1 LKIGQSAIDTK
12 LLRAYG
18 LAQEINLEQD
28 DSRQENSM
36 TEKKPTASSL
46 DSRREFLQLLGGS
59 IGALTGMTYPAM
71 ASQGSNQET
80 GPLYESGSGDVAL
93 ALTGDSMIS
102 RSLMLYREER
112 FLKLRDILLG
122 ADVRFTNGEIL
133 FHNYENSPTY
143 YTRTYM
149 RCDPRLIKDLQWLG
163 FNLMSC
169 ANNHG
174 IDYGEGGVLTN
185 IRNLD
190 EAGMVHAGSGSNYAE
205 ALAPAYLET
214 PKGRV
219 ALLSATSSGR
229 ANSRAGEQR
238 RDMKGRPGV
247 NLIRWI
253 NEWTV
258 DKETFDAFT
267 RAAKQFGWQ
276 PGGESATRAAASDP
290 NTILLHDYALEKEKS
305 ARAVYFSD
313 RNDLA
318 VGSEDPAARFVLGES
333 FERHTRINEPDFR
346 RNLQS
351 VSDARRMADWV
362 IYSVHNHEGGKSIE
376 EPSEHMQILA
386 RAVIDTGAD
395 TFVGHGPHL
404 LRGIEIY
411 KGRPIFYSLGSFI
424 SENDTVLL
432 EPEDGMVREGL
443 GPENT
448 AADFY
453 DARAA
458 SEKPNVRVWQSV
470 IPVASFKSK
479 NLHDIKLYPIEMGYG
494 LPRPDAGRPMLARGK
509 TATDILKRLQ
519 HLSEPFHTIIEI
531 QGEVGVIRI
540 G

>member
-1 LKIGQSAIDTK
+1 
-12 LLRAYG
+12 
-18 LAQEINLEQD
+18 
-28 DSRQENSM
+28 M
-36 TEKKPTASSL
+36 TENNPTAIIL
-46 DSRREFLQLLGGS
+46 DSRREFLKLLGGS
-59 IGALTGMTYPAM
+59 IGALAGTTYPAM
-71 ASQGSNQET
+71 AGQISTQGT
-80 GPLYESGSGDVAL
+80 TPLYESGSGDITM
-93 ALTGDSMIS
+93 ALTGDCMIS

-112 FLKLRDILLG
+112 FMKLRDILLG

-190 EAGMVHAGSGSNYAE
+190 EAGMVHAGSGSNYSE

-219 ALLSATSSGR
+219 GLVSATSSGR

-258 DKETFDAFT
+258 NKETFEAFT
-267 RAAKQFGWQ
+267 LAAKQFGWQ
-276 PGGESATRAAASDP
+276 SGGESATRAATTDP
-290 NTILLHDYALEKEKS
+290 NTVLLHDYAIYEDMPTS
-305 ARAVYFSD
+305 AIYFSD
-313 RNDLA
+313 RNELG

-346 RNLQS
+346 RNVQS
-351 VSDARRMADWV
+351 VNDAHRMADWV
-362 IYSVHNHEGGKSIE
+362 IYTVHNHEGGRTIE
-376 EPSEHMQILA
+376 EPSEHMQMLA

-432 EPEDGMVREGL
+432 EPEDDMAREGL
-443 GPENT
+443 TSESTP
-448 AADFY
+448 ADFY

-458 SEKPNVRVWQSV
+458 TEKPNVRVWQSA
-470 IPVASFKSK
+470 IPVVTFKSK
-479 NLHDIKLYPIEMGYG
+479 NLHEIKLYPIEMGFA
-494 LPRPDAGRPMLARGK
+494 LPRPDAGRPMLAQGK
-509 TATDILKRLQ
+509 TATDILQRLKR
-519 HLSEPFHTIIEI
+519 LSEPFHTNIEI

>member
-1 LKIGQSAIDTK
+1 MTSPA
-12 LLRAYG
+12 
-18 LAQEINLEQD
+18 LAVQISTQA
-28 DSRQENSM
+28 
-36 TEKKPTASSL
+36 TT
-46 DSRREFLQLLGGS
+46 
-59 IGALTGMTYPAM
+59 
-71 ASQGSNQET
+71 
-80 GPLYESGSGDVAL
+80 PLYESGSGDITM

-102 RSLMLYREER
+102 RSLMPYREER
-112 FLKLRDILLG
+112 FLKMRDILLG
-122 ADVRFTNGEIL
+122 SDVRFTNAEIL

-163 FNLMSC
+163 FNMVSC

-205 ALAPAYLET
+205 ALSPAYLET

-219 ALLSATSSGR
+219 GLVSATSSGR

-253 NEWTV
+253 SEWTV
-258 DKETFDAFT
+258 DKETFDAFS

-276 PGGESATRAAASDP
+276 SGGESGTRAAALDP
-290 NTILLHDYALEKEKS
+290 NAVLLHDYSIDKDKS
-305 ARAVYFSD
+305 ASAVYFSD
-313 RNDLA
+313 RNELG

-333 FERHTRINEPDFR
+333 FERHTRINDPDFR

-362 IYSVHNHEGGKSIE
+362 IYSVHNHEGGKTIE
-376 EPSEHMQILA
+376 EPSEHMRILA
-386 RAVIDTGAD
+386 HGVIDTGAD
-395 TFVGHGPHL
+395 AFVGHGPHL

-424 SENDTVLL
+424 SENDTVSL
-432 EPEDGMVREGL
+432 EPEDDMAREGL
-443 GPENT
+443 GPEVT
-448 AADFY
+448 PADFY

-458 SEKPNVRVWQSV
+458 TEKPSLRVWQSA
-470 IPVASFKSK
+470 IPVVVFKNK
-479 NLHDIKLYPIEMGYG
+479 NVHEIKLYPIEMGFG
-494 LPRPDAGRPMLARGK
+494 LPRPDAGRPMLAQGK
-509 TATDILKRLQ
+509 SATDILQRLQ
-519 HLSEPFHTIIEI
+519 RLSEPFHTNIEI
-531 QGEVGVIRI
+531 QGEVGVVRI

>member
-1 LKIGQSAIDTK
+1 
-12 LLRAYG
+12 
-18 LAQEINLEQD
+18 
-28 DSRQENSM
+28 
-36 TEKKPTASSL
+36 
-46 DSRREFLQLLGGS
+46 
-59 IGALTGMTYPAM
+59 
-71 ASQGSNQET
+71 
-80 GPLYESGSGDVAL
+80 
-93 ALTGDSMIS
+93 
-102 RSLMLYREER
+102 
-112 FLKLRDILLG
+112 
-122 ADVRFTNGEIL
+122 
-133 FHNYENSPTY
+133 
-143 YTRTYM
+143 
-149 RCDPRLIKDLQWLG
+149 
-163 FNLMSC
+163 MSC

-190 EAGMVHAGSGSNYAE
+190 EAGMVHAGSGSNYSE

-219 ALLSATSSGR
+219 GLLSATSSGR

-258 DKETFDAFT
+258 DKETFDAFN

-276 PGGESATRAAASDP
+276 PGGESGMRAAATDP
-290 NTILLHDYALEKEKS
+290 NTVLLHDYAIDKEKS
-305 ARAVYFSD
+305 TSAVYFSD
-313 RNDLA
+313 RNELG
-318 VGSEDPAARFVLGES
+318 VGSEDSAARFVLGES
-333 FERHTRINEPDFR
+333 FERHTKINQSDFR

-362 IYSVHNHEGGKSIE
+362 IYTVHNHEGGKTIE
-376 EPSEHMQILA
+376 EPSEHMEILA

-424 SENDTVLL
+424 SENDTVSL
-432 EPEDGMVREGL
+432 EPEDDMAREGL
-443 GPENT
+443 GSESTP
-448 AADFY
+448 ADFY

-458 SEKPNVRVWQSV
+458 SEKPSLRVWQSV
-470 IPVASFKSK
+470 IPVVTFKNK
-479 NLHDIKLYPIEMGYG
+479 TLHEIKLYPIEMGFG
-494 LPRPDAGRPMLARGK
+494 LPRPDAGRPMLAQGK
-509 TATDILKRLQ
+509 TAIDILQRLQ
-519 HLSEPFHTIIEI
+519 RLSEPFHTKIEI
-531 QGEVGVIRI
+531 QGEVGVIQV